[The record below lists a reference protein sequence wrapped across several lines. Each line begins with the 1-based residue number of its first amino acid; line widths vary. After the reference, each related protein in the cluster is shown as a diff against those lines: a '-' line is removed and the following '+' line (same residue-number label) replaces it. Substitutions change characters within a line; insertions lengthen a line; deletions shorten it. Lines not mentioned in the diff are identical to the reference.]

1 MAENKVS
8 DMIQESLKSIREII
22 DVNTVIGTPII
33 TDSGTTII
41 PVSRIQIGLAS
52 GGVDY
57 FSKNA
62 QLIGTE
68 KKKAEGEP
76 QPRNGATKNLPLFGG
91 GGGTGISVTPVGFLV
106 VFKDGRV
113 DMLNVANPTAS
124 GSPIDSVSNL
134 ILSAPDLIERF
145 KAIFVKDETGD
156 ADADESENQQE

>member
-57 FSKNA
+57 FSKNNS
-62 QLIGTE
+62 LTGTE
-68 KKKAEGEP
+68 KKKPEGEP

-91 GGGTGISVTPVGFLV
+91 GGGTGISLTPVGFLV

-124 GSPIDSVSNL
+124 GSAIDSATNFISG
-134 ILSAPDLIERF
+134 APDLIDRF
-145 KAIFVKDETGD
+145 KTVFAKNEPIA
-156 ADADESENQQE
+156 ADADEGEGDQ

>member
-113 DMLNVANPTAS
+113 DMLNVANPTSS
-124 GSPIDSVSNL
+124 GSTIDSVTNFISG
-134 ILSAPDLIERF
+134 APDLIERF
-145 KAIFVKDETGD
+145 KAVFAKESSAE
-156 ADADESENQQE
+156 ADIDDIEDQQ

>member
-57 FSKNA
+57 FSK
-62 QLIGTE
+62 
-68 KKKAEGEP
+68 
-76 QPRNGATKNLPLFGG
+76 
-91 GGGTGISVTPVGFLV
+91 
-106 VFKDGRV
+106 
-113 DMLNVANPTAS
+113 MLS
-124 GSPIDSVSNL
+124 
-134 ILSAPDLIERF
+134 
-145 KAIFVKDETGD
+145 
-156 ADADESENQQE
+156 